1 MRLFLAPLLLFLMI
15 FSLSAPAFAQA
26 GQNEPVALNGTNSQD
41 NADAKAIS
49 AEIFGPRRKI
59 DLAFGAFQRGYYLT
73 ALSLA
78 LDRAA
83 KNDDAAAQT
92 LIATIY
98 ANGLGV
104 VQNMALASSWYAIA
118 AKNGDVN
125 ATFQLALLY
134 ENGRG
139 VPKDRKRGAELFAQA
154 AKMGS
159 PEAKYNLA
167 LLHVEG
173 IYATPSYSEAARLM
187 KEAAGAGLAEAHYD
201 YGVMLSEG
209 AGVVPDAKAGANEIR
224 TAAQMGLS
232 EAQVEYATILYLG
245 KGVPQNLSRAVYWY
259 RRAANA
265 GNPVAQNRLAKL
277 IAAGEGAKLDLQ
289 TAAMWRALARR
300 QGLVDPQLDRLL
312 VSIAPQDQAKADQ
325 RARYWPGLPQSKS
338 AAPPL
343 VPARPGD
350 AMGRAMENMQ
360 KLLEP
365 QKTAPLAPSGLTAK

>member
-1 MRLFLAPLLLFLMI
+1 MRRLYALGLLI
-15 FSLSAPAFAQA
+15 FSLSSPAFAQI
-26 GQNEPVALNGTNSQD
+26 NSTSITD

-49 AEIFGPRRKI
+49 AEIFGPKRQT

-78 LDRAA
+78 LDRAG
-83 KNDDAAAQT
+83 KNNSAAAAQT

-104 VQNMALASSWYAIA
+104 AENMALASSWYAIA

-134 ENGRG
+134 QNGRG
-139 VPKDRKRGAELFAQA
+139 VPRDRKRGAELFAQA

-187 KEAAGAGLAEAHYD
+187 KEAAAAGLAEAHYN
-201 YGVMLSEG
+201 YGIMLSEG
-209 AGVVPDAKAGANEIR
+209 AGVAPDAKAGANEIKI
-224 TAAQMGLS
+224 AAQMGLS

-245 KGVPQNLSRAVYWY
+245 KGINRNLARAVFWY
-259 RRAANA
+259 RQAANA

-277 IAAGEGAKLDLQ
+277 IAAGEGVKLDLQ
-289 TAAMWRALARR
+289 TAAMWRSLARR
-300 QGLVDPQLDRLL
+300 QGLVDPGLDRLL
-312 VSIAPQDQAKADQ
+312 VSITPEDQARADQ
-325 RARYWPGLPQSKS
+325 RARFWPGVVQSKTS
-338 AAPPL
+338 APPL
-343 VPARPGD
+343 APANAGD
-350 AMGRAMENMQ
+350 AMGKAMLNMD

-365 QKTAPLAPSGLTAK
+365 QKIVPPKTTPIAPSGSPAK

>member
-1 MRLFLAPLLLFLMI
+1 MRAFMAFVLLIFPLTLPVVFSFPAPV
-15 FSLSAPAFAQA
+15 FAQSA
-26 GQNEPVALNGTNSQD
+26 TTAQD

-49 AEIFGPRRKI
+49 AEIFGPKRPI
-59 DLAFGAFQRGYYLT
+59 DLAYGAFQRGYYLT
-73 ALSLA
+73 ALGLA
-78 LDRAA
+78 LDRAD
-83 KNDDAAAQT
+83 KNDAAAQT

-104 VQNMALASSWYAIA
+104 VQNLALASSWYAIA

-134 ENGRG
+134 QNGRG
-139 VPKDRKRGAELFAQA
+139 VPRDRKRSAELFAQA

-173 IYATPSYSEAARLM
+173 IYAKPSYSEAARLM
-187 KEAAGAGLAEAHYD
+187 KEAANAGLAEAHYD

-209 AGVVPDAKAGANEIR
+209 AGLAPDATAGANQIAI
-224 TAAQMGLS
+224 AAQMGLS

-245 KGVPQNLSRAVYWY
+245 KGVSRNLSQAVYWY
-259 RRAANA
+259 RKAANA

-277 IAAGEGAKLDLQ
+277 LAVGEGVKLDLQ
-289 TAAMWRALARR
+289 SAAMWRALARR
-300 QGLVDPQLDRLL
+300 QGLVDPKLDRLL
-312 VSIAPQDQAKADQ
+312 VSIARQDQAMANL
-325 RARYWPGLPQSKS
+325 RARYWPGVPQSKTT
-338 AAPPL
+338 APPL
-343 VPARPGD
+343 APANTGD
-350 AMGRAMENMQ
+350 AMGKAMLNMD

-365 QKTAPLAPSGLTAK
+365 GKIAPVVPSPAHPK